1 MFRLV
6 LLLVVFPYLAQS
18 ACPTIISRSEWGARA
33 PKSSKSLAQNPAPFV
48 VVHHSADANCQNR
61 QSCKNRVKGI
71 QDYHMNHN
79 GWQDIGYNFL
89 IGGDG
94 NVYEGRGWGI
104 WGAHV
109 PNYNSNSIGICV
121 IGNFQSIAP
130 SQTQLDALKQLISC
144 AQEGNY
150 IRDDYRLIGHR
161 QGSRTSCP
169 GNQLFNEI
177 SRWAHFDAG
186 VRP

>member
-6 LLLVVFPYLAQS
+6 LLLAAWPHLAHS
-18 ACPTIISRSEWGARA
+18 ACPTVISRSEWGARA
-33 PKSSKSLAQNPAPFV
+33 PKSSQPLAQKPAPFV
-48 VVHHSADANCQNR
+48 VVHHSDGSNCLSLQA
-61 QSCKNRVKGI
+61 CKSRVKGI
-71 QDYHMNHN
+71 QNYHIDHN

-109 PNYNSNSIGICV
+109 PRYNSKSIGICV
-121 IGNFQSIAP
+121 IGNFQSTAP
-130 SQTQLDALKQLISC
+130 TQTQLDALKQLISC

-150 IRDDYRLIGHR
+150 VQSDYRLIGHR

-177 SRWAHFDAG
+177 GGWTHFDATA
-186 VRP
+186 RP